1 MAEFSFY
8 HLVRSSLEAVL
19 PRILER
25 VRGLDLKAVVVAATP
40 ERVESLTDALW
51 RYDQDSFL
59 AHGSAVDGH
68 AADQPIWLT
77 HVDENPNDAQVVVL
91 CEGMEVVRPERFQR
105 CIEIFDGRSE
115 PAVAAARLRYKQAL
129 DAGHSLKYFRQTETG
144 WELAASREAPV

>member
-25 VRGLDLKAVVVAATP
+25 VRGLGLRAVVVAATP
-40 ERVESLTDALW
+40 ERVESLNDALW

-59 AHGSAVDGH
+59 AHGSAADGF

-77 HVDENPNDAQVVVL
+77 HADENPNDADVVVL
-91 CEGMEVVRPERFQR
+91 CEGMEVARPERFQR
-105 CIEIFDGRSE
+105 CIEVFDGRDE
-115 PAVAAARLRYKQAL
+115 AAVAAARARYRRAL
-129 DAGHSLKYFRQTETG
+129 DGGHSLKYFRQTATG
-144 WELAASREAPV
+144 WELAAAREAPL